1 METDLAER
9 GLLYMELDLLHLWLG
24 MFPDIMN
31 MTMGKILAYFGG
43 IQELWEAPEH
53 EIRGALTE
61 KQSGTI
67 LELRDEK
74 KIIAY
79 KNRLKERNIT
89 YIYPGHPY
97 FPEIL
102 LNIPDCPRLLYAK
115 GRVEELALNRPG
127 IAVVG
132 ARKASA
138 YGKETARLFVSKL
151 AAYQTNI
158 ISGLAAGIDGV
169 AQRAAVESEA
179 GFTIA
184 VLGCGI
190 NICYPRENY
199 DLYERIERKGVILSE
214 YGLDV
219 EPAKWRFPLR
229 NRIISGL
236 AKGVLVVEAQKKSGS
251 LITADQA
258 LEQGRDVYAVPGRVG
273 DRNSEGCNQLIRQG
287 ATLVTD
293 AMDIID
299 GLGLQKKEEIA
310 HKKNAA
316 GKEPPDFLEQE
327 ILICIG
333 TEVVYIEDICSRID
347 QPPALVLSALFDM
360 EKKGYIRQPMR
371 YYFTAVS
378 R

>member
-1 METDLAER
+1 MD
-9 GLLYMELDLLHLWLG
+9 LDLLHLWLG
-24 MFPDIMN
+24 MFPDITN
-31 MTMGKILAYFGG
+31 MTMGKILEYFDGL
-43 IQELWEAPEH
+43 QELWEAPEH
-53 EIRGALTE
+53 EVMGALTE
-61 KQSGTI
+61 KQSSMI
-67 LELRDEK
+67 LGLRDEK

-97 FPEIL
+97 FPETL
-102 LNIPDCPRLLYAK
+102 LDIPDCPRLLYAR

-138 YGKETARLFVSKL
+138 YGKETAQAIVSKL
-151 AAYQTNI
+151 AAYQTDI
-158 ISGLAAGIDGV
+158 ISGLAVGIDGI
-169 AQRAAVESEA
+169 AQRAAVEAEN

-219 EPAKWRFPLR
+219 EPSKWRFPLR

-258 LEQGRDVYAVPGRVG
+258 LEQGREIYAVPGRIG
-273 DRNSEGCNQLIRQG
+273 DRNSEGCNQRIRQG
-287 ATLVTD
+287 AMLVTD
-293 AMDIID
+293 AMDIIED
-299 GLGLQKKEEIA
+299 MGLQKKEEFVQRKA
-310 HKKNAA
+310 PVWK
-316 GKEPPDFLEQE
+316 GQPDFLEQK
-327 ILICIG
+327 ILTCIG
-333 TEVVYIEDICSRID
+333 TKVVFIEDICSWVD
-347 QPPALVLSALFDM
+347 QPPVLVLSTLFDM

-371 YYFTAVS
+371 YYFAAVFS
-378 R
+378 